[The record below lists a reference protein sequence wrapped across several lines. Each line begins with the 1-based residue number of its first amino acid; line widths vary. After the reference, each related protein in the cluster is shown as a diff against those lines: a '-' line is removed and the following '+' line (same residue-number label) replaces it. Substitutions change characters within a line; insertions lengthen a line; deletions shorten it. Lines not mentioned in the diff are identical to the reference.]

1 MDRIRELRAFIA
13 IVEKRTMAEA
23 AAEVQLTPSAISKL
37 LKRLESAV
45 GVRLVSRTTR
55 QLVLTSEGETF
66 YEHARAIIDGI
77 DALDTVLS
85 AHSASPGGRLRISC
99 GVAFGLHGLCP
110 VLPEFA
116 DRFPRIAIEL
126 SLTDRIVDLV
136 NERVDVALRA
146 GAMKSSTLIQRKVS
160 EIRRII
166 CASPDYLRVAGKP
179 RTPDELAKHRII
191 TLSGIS
197 DFDRWPFRMGD
208 GSVKRIA
215 ITPSLVADNAEAVLA
230 LGLAGGGIV
239 RLGDNLTRAHLE
251 AGRLIEVLRKQH
263 HTEAVPISIV
273 YLPGMKHTPRVRAF
287 VDFVAEKFAA

>member
-66 YEHARAIIDGI
+66 YEHARAIVDGI

-85 AHSASPGGRLRISC
+85 AHGASPSGRLRISC

-116 DRFPRIAIEL
+116 DRFPGITIEL

-179 RTPDELAKHRII
+179 RTPDELATHRII
-191 TLSGIS
+191 ALGGIS

-239 RLGDNLTRAHLE
+239 RLGDNLTRVHLE

-287 VDFVAEKFAA
+287 VDFIAEKFAG